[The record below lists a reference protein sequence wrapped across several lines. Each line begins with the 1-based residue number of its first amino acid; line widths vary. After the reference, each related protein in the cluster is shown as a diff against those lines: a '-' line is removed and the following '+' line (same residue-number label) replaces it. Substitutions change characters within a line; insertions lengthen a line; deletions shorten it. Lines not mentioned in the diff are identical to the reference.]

1 MTTTS
6 DQLLR
11 EAASEI
17 GGTVEVISA
26 VVIGRSQDLALF
38 ALQRLAQSSQPAGAL
53 PPQAIVLAA
62 QLRNRTM
69 FAPVVVGQLATA
81 ASYGALRA
89 SLAALRGLRTRL
101 AAWR

>member
-1 MTTTS
+1 MATTS

-11 EAASEI
+11 DAASEI
-17 GGTVEVISA
+17 GGTVEVASA
-26 VVIGRSQDLALF
+26 VVLGRSQDLALF
-38 ALQRLAQSSQPAGAL
+38 TLQRLAQRAQPGAGL

-69 FAPVVVGQLATA
+69 FAPVVVGELATGG
-81 ASYGALRA
+81 SYWALRA
-89 SLAALRGLRTRL
+89 SLALLRTLRTRL